1 MNRFINSKAGKI
13 DCDEFRQLIRQA
25 GNQKLCE
32 SVVNVS
38 LINCNSRRFFFTD
51 EMQRHIHADLF
62 IGGNTLEIDVQNLWF
77 VRMHL
82 ERTKQDT
89 FGLAIKNHFKNG
101 SMEFFLAESV
111 ENFVVIKFD
120 RGSSNLTTVDDARKL
135 FRTAK
140 AAARTRTLRFTCD
153 SSEFHLNKLQK

>member
-1 MNRFINSKAGKI
+1 MNRFINCKTGEV
-13 DCDEFRQLIRQA
+13 DCDEFGQLVGQA

-32 SVVNVS
+32 SVVNVG
-38 LINCNSRRFFFTD
+38 LINCNSRGFFFTD
-51 EMQRHIHADLF
+51 EMQRYIHADLF
-62 IGGNTLEIDVQNLWF
+62 ISGNTLEVDMQNLRF

-89 FGLAIKNHFKNG
+89 FGLTIEDHLKDG
-101 SMEFFLAESV
+101 GMEFFLAESV

>member
-120 RGSSNLTTVDDARKL
+120 RGSSRKL